1 MEDFIKETIEAGRK
15 CIVKNKWEEWQITIE
30 DIYIDSQN
38 KEYIKEY
45 LQDLINVLKELKDKE
60 IFEVI
65 ENLKE
70 NFGNLNTF
78 YTKSLAEQAAKFS
91 SNGPKFLLQF
101 INTFTEI
108 SQQEENR
115 LTKYINDMTK
125 INQYIND
132 GLSYEEAKLM
142 ANKTLI
148 PVSIDNNAARVIPY
162 DSFYQGLTEDNKL
175 IIISELSEDII
186 LSYIF
191 SDQENY
197 LRYLFQDARR
207 TIIPKLLITDKFD
220 NIVDFKEA
228 DNLVNFNNSIILQ
241 DDLLNVHNES
251 KKLYSSLDKEV
262 LANVLKEIKDLKE
275 INRLNPL
282 AISAGFTSSSND
294 RTGKKIW
301 NILPIEPK
309 YKEKTNIILKYS
321 KMYKFKD

>member
-1 MEDFIKETIEAGRK
+1 MEDFIKEIIEAGRK

-30 DIYIDSQN
+30 DIYKDSQN
-38 KEYIKEY
+38 EEYIKEY
-45 LQDLINVLKELKDKE
+45 LQDLINILKELKDKE

-70 NFGNLNTF
+70 NFGNLNTS

-91 SNGPKFLLQF
+91 SNGPKFLIQF

-148 PVSIDNNAARVIPY
+148 PFSIDNNAARVIPY
-162 DSFYQGLTEDNKL
+162 DYFYQGLTQDNKL

-197 LRYLFQDARR
+197 LRYLFQDVRR

-241 DDLLNVHNES
+241 DDLLNIHNES

-282 AISAGFTSSSND
+282 VISADFTSSPNE
-294 RTGKKIW
+294 RTGRKI
-301 NILPIEPK
+301 
-309 YKEKTNIILKYS
+309 
-321 KMYKFKD
+321 

>member
-1 MEDFIKETIEAGRK
+1 MEDFIKKIIEAGRE
-15 CIVKNKWEEWQITIE
+15 CIVKNKWEEWQLTVE
-30 DIYIDSQN
+30 DIYKNSQN
-38 KEYIKEY
+38 EEYIKEY
-45 LQDLINVLKELKDKE
+45 LKDLINILKELNDKE

-65 ENLKE
+65 ENLKAS
-70 NFGNLNTF
+70 FGNLNTV
-78 YTKSLAEQAAKFS
+78 YTKTLAEQAAKFS
-91 SNGPKFLLQF
+91 SNGPKFLIQF

-115 LTKYINDMTK
+115 LTKYINDMNK
-125 INQYIND
+125 INKYINER
-132 GLSYEEAKLM
+132 LNYEEAELM
-142 ANKTLI
+142 ANKVLI
-148 PVSIDNNAARVIPY
+148 FASIDEIEARVIPY
-162 DSFYQGLTEDNKL
+162 STFCQGLTEDNKL

-191 SDQENY
+191 LDQENY

-251 KKLYSSLDKEV
+251 KKLYSNLDKEV

-275 INRLNPL
+275 INSFNPL
-282 AISAGFTSSSND
+282 MISAGFASSSND
-294 RTGKKIW
+294 RIGR
-301 NILPIEPK
+301 
-309 YKEKTNIILKYS
+309 
-321 KMYKFKD
+321 KM